1 MSDVFDGAI
10 APVETPVATPE
21 PVAPTQETT
30 AAPEV
35 TETPEASEKMLS
47 QSEVDKIV
55 QKRLAKES
63 RRFEREANE
72 RAQLMARALAAE
84 RQLEVTQP
92 KPQAAPDG
100 KPNLSQFQDYES
112 YTEALTDWKTNQA
125 IERRFANENQRLLQ
139 FQEQQLNAKR
149 AEALRPKIDE
159 AISKYDDWAEVATTF
174 AMPQMM
180 EEAVLESPLVAEV
193 AYFLGQNPNEVNRI
207 ARLSPAAQVREIAK
221 IETKLSAPVTPTNAP
236 PPIKPNGTK
245 ATVKTD
251 TFNLPWDQF
260 VANRRKE
267 MARFK

>member
-21 PVAPTQETT
+21 PVAPTQENT

-236 PPIKPNGTK
+236 PPIKPSGTK
-245 ATVKTD
+245 ASVRTD
-251 TFNLPWDQF
+251 TFNLPWDEF
-260 VANRRKE
+260 VAKRRKE
-267 MARFK
+267 MARLK

>member
-1 MSDVFDGAI
+1 MSDVLDGAP
-10 APVETPVATPE
+10 ALVETPVATPE

-35 TETPEASEKMLS
+35 TETPEATEKMLS

-63 RRFEREANE
+63 RRYEREANE

-92 KPQAAPDG
+92 RPQAAPDG

-125 IERRFANENQRLLQ
+125 IEKRFADENERRWRL
-139 FQEQQLNAKR
+139 QEQQLNVKR

-180 EEAVLESPLVAEV
+180 EEAVLESPLVADV
-193 AYFLGQNPNEVNRI
+193 AYFLGQNPNEVDRI

-236 PPIKPNGTK
+236 PPIKPSGTK
-245 ATVKTD
+245 ASVRTD
-251 TFNLPWDQF
+251 TFNLPWDEF
-260 VANRRKE
+260 VAKRRKE
-267 MARFK
+267 MARLK